1 MISFSLQA
9 DTGFWKQRGKD
20 QGGLFITAAEKH
32 VEPQMVVRVG
42 TRQNGHAPSYLA
54 YLLSSA
60 HSHPRIHPEDRLF
73 IRNSK
78 HPWEGFLCRWAQMLF
93 LSALKSHPLS
103 GALELP
109 CPLTPCSTSLGL
121 SDSRK
126 PQVEKAM
133 ATHSSTLAWKIPWT
147 GEPGGLPSVGSHR
160 VGHD

>member
-32 VEPQMVVRVG
+32 VEPQIVVRVG

-73 IRNSK
+73 IRNSR
-78 HPWEGFLCRWAQMLF
+78 HPWEVISVQMGTDAVSLCTEEPSIVWGSGVAMPT
-93 LSALKSHPLS
+93 HPLLNFS
-103 GALELP
+103 GFVRL
-109 CPLTPCSTSLGL
+109 
-121 SDSRK
+121 
-126 PQVEKAM
+126 
-133 ATHSSTLAWKIPWT
+133 
-147 GEPGGLPSVGSHR
+147 
-160 VGHD
+160 